1 MHESACST
9 KQKSVASR
17 RNKNPAD
24 PSRTPVHRKKTAYK
38 THQHRTVGLQT
49 NQLCCQMTPLD
60 ILKLILVSNSSRAAV
75 GRTQVNLKSPYLSS
89 PFAPEI
95 IAVMITTTDC

>member
-1 MHESACST
+1 MHESARST

-38 THQHRTVGLQT
+38 THQHRTVGLQ
-49 NQLCCQMTPLD
+49 MTTLD